1 VCACV
6 RVCVCVRACL
16 SVCMCVCACVC
27 ACVCTDALLDPI
39 LMRRVKW
46 GRIKNPERA
55 IEKALRSYRGNIHE
69 VLDICRKSI
78 YFDNVVSPFMAQG

>member
-1 VCACV
+1 
-6 RVCVCVRACL
+6 
-16 SVCMCVCACVC
+16 
-27 ACVCTDALLDPI
+27 VCTDALLDPI

-46 GRIKNPERA
+46 GRVKNPERA

-78 YFDNVVSPFMAQG
+78 YFDNVVRQTPKPFNPKPFLCAGRAYTLTTW